1 MALTKVDLLEVD
13 LLRTHA
19 KRFILW
25 PRQWQTYSL
34 THKWTIEP
42 LNKSK
47 VKKIPTSSGIYTILL
62 QPGIAGHISCSYLMY
77 VGKTKSL
84 RRRFGEYLRKE
95 RERTARP
102 RISEFLTRYDNYVLF
117 CYTLIDEKSLITIE
131 EGLKNA
137 YVPPLNK
144 QYSGELGRT
153 IGAF

>member
-1 MALTKVDLLEVD
+1 MSLTEVDLLETGQ
-13 LLRTHA
+13 LRAHA
-19 KRFILW
+19 RRFILW

-42 LNKSK
+42 LNTSR
-47 VKKIPTSSGIYTILL
+47 VRKIPASSGIYTILL

-95 RERTARP
+95 RKRTARP
-102 RISEFLTRYDNYVLF
+102 LMSDFLTRYDDYVLF
-117 CYTLIDEKSLITIE
+117 CYTLIDEKNLIIIE

-144 QYSGELGRT
+144 QYSGELGHT